1 MTIQLATL
9 VEEWDAD
16 YDSHL
21 TVGVSPDRRSP
32 YAGMLMKLLDIA
44 PLRFQPYQNDDIL
57 RYEEK
62 LPRWL
67 EQFPGKA
74 DKRAA
79 FLLATRIAFVTV
91 RQMEALQAHLF
102 ETGIRRHLLERI
114 ISNKGLHRFD
124 YVGAAPFL
132 NAEMDRTIFVQNSD
146 SSLLNSFSHV
156 NKEYFADRGRRRLL
170 GPEVEFWTYPAS
182 RAAENKVSAR
192 VRTIAQLFEKDVLGT
207 DSRVQGKRRIVI
219 LEDFSGAGSDLLDTT
234 SKFAHVGLPF
244 DEVIIAPLIA
254 TQEAIEKLRKLTSR
268 LNKIAKGRSFYVI
281 PGMQLPNSL
290 RCFGA
295 PKDTSYLDGSFPIKG
310 LSREIERISDRL
322 HISHFNDLHKDHRH
336 GFGNLA
342 LAFAHYFN
350 CPDNSL
356 PLIWKNQKNWVA
368 LFPRASRYI

>member
-21 TVGVSPDRRSP
+21 PVGVSPDRRSP

-57 RYEEK
+57 RYDEK
-62 LPRWL
+62 LCRWL

-114 ISNKGLHRFD
+114 ISDKGLHRFD
-124 YVGAAPFL
+124 YVGAMPFL

-156 NKEYFADRGRRRLL
+156 NKEYFTDRGRRMLL
-170 GPEVEFWTYPAS
+170 GPEVEFWTYPSS
-182 RAAENKVSAR
+182 RAAEEKVSAR
-192 VRTIAQLFEKDVLGT
+192 FRTIAQLFEKNVLGT
-207 DSRVQGKRRIVI
+207 DRRVRGKRRIVI
-219 LEDFSGAGSDLLDTT
+219 LEDFSGAGSDLVSTT
-234 SKFAHVGLPF
+234 KKFARVGLPF
-244 DEVIIAPLIA
+244 EEVIVAPLIA
-254 TQEAIEKLRKLTSR
+254 TQQAIAKLQGLICR
-268 LNKIAKGRSFYVI
+268 LNKIAKGRSFHVI
-281 PGMQLPNSL
+281 YGMQLPNSL
-290 RCFGA
+290 RCFGT
-295 PKDTSYLDGSFPIKG
+295 PKDTSYLDGSSPIKG

-322 HISHFNDLHKDHRH
+322 HVSHFSDLRKDQRH